1 MDCLIETNYIIW
13 NDFNT
18 KENGILIEQLNIPPK
33 PEERKDLITIEGRD
47 GYLTINRGAY
57 NSITYEVQ
65 LNLRHRYDTSDI
77 KRHFK
82 GSGKLLLSCCPEA
95 TYNATI
101 VNSYEFER
109 VMGERRICVIT
120 FELQPLAYINDV
132 STIEVTTDT
141 TLVNYYNV
149 NAYPRMRVYGN
160 GNGNVYINGKTIQ
173 LTSINGYVD
182 LDSEL
187 EICYKGSSSKN
198 HNMVGDFP
206 VLVEGNNTITFDGN
220 ISKIHINPCWRIL

>member
-1 MDCLIETNYIIW
+1 MDCLIETNYIVW

-33 PEERKDLITIEGRD
+33 AEERKDLITIEGRD

-57 NSITYEVQ
+57 NHISYEVQ
-65 LNLRHRYDTSDI
+65 LNARNRESITEI

-82 GSGKLLLSCCPEA
+82 GSGKLLLSCCPDV
-95 TYNATI
+95 TYSATI
-101 VNSYEFER
+101 VSSYEFER

-120 FELQPLAYINDV
+120 FELQPLAYVNDV
-132 STIEVTTDT
+132 STIEITTDT
-141 TLVNYYNV
+141 TLVNYYNA
-149 NAYPRMRVYGN
+149 NAYPRMRVYGS
-160 GNGNVYINGKTIQ
+160 GSGNVYINGKTIQ
-173 LTSINGYVD
+173 LTSISSYVD

-206 VLVEGNNTITFDGN
+206 VLVEGNNTITFDGS
-220 ISKIHINPCWRIL
+220 ISKIHINPCWRTL